1 VYTKLTSTA
10 TETPK
15 VPEKKAAGGF
25 GNKQASA
32 AFAATKVIYRDI
44 LAHSLNVS
52 VQEYQKKMKMFQK
65 KVTKKSHKDVVQQPE
80 INYMN
85 IYTSNVKRLS
95 CFEKVTSK
103 TDEEVDYMDETYQ
116 EGGYFYG
123 DATAYE
129 LQLDKVLKQLSS
141 GNIP

>member
-1 VYTKLTSTA
+1 
-10 TETPK
+10 
-15 VPEKKAAGGF
+15 
-25 GNKQASA
+25 
-32 AFAATKVIYRDI
+32 
-44 LAHSLNVS
+44 
-52 VQEYQKKMKMFQK
+52 MKMFQK

-103 TDEEVDYMDETYQ
+103 VEEVDYMDETYQ

-129 LQLDKVLKQLSS
+129 L
-141 GNIP
+141 